1 MTLDPDVV
9 SLLALIKAA
18 GRPALDSLPP
28 PEAREAY
35 KAGRTVLQP
44 EPAEVAS
51 VRDLTIPGPA
61 GPIPAR
67 LYRGIGTQAAAKL
80 PCLVYYHGG
89 GWVIGD
95 IESHDVI
102 CRRLA
107 NDANCAVLSV
117 DYRLAPEHKFPAAY
131 EDCVAAMR
139 FAVDHSEQ
147 LGVDPGKVAVGGDSA
162 GGNLAAAAAIAARDA
177 GVKLTN
183 QVLIYP
189 ATDMAMTLGAYQRVT
204 DGFPLVA
211 RTMAWFVDHYLQNET
226 DKHDWRASP
235 LRAASLAGTAPAI
248 VIVAAHD
255 PLADDGLAY
264 AKRLEQDG
272 VPVTSS
278 YFSGQI
284 HGFVSMGKLLR
295 SAETAL
301 QMIAVSL
308 RQAWT

>member
-9 SLLALIKAA
+9 SLLDLIRAA

-44 EPAEVAS
+44 DPAEVAS
-51 VRDLTIPGPA
+51 LRDLTIPGPG
-61 GPIPAR
+61 GPVPVR
-67 LYRGIGTQAAAKL
+67 LYRGIGTTAGQKL
-80 PCLVYYHGG
+80 PCLVFYHGG

-131 EDCVAAMR
+131 DDCVAAMH
-139 FAVDHSEQ
+139 FAVAHPDE
-147 LGVDPGKVAVGGDSA
+147 LGVDPNRVAVGGDSA

-177 GVKLTN
+177 GLKLTN

-189 ATDMAMTLGAYQRVT
+189 ATDMAMTLDSYRRVT
-204 DGFPLVA
+204 EGFPLVA
-211 RTMAWFVDHYLQNET
+211 HTMAWFVNHYLRNEA
-226 DKHDWRASP
+226 DKTDWRASP
-235 LRAASLAGTAPAI
+235 LRAASLKDTAPAI
-248 VIVAAHD
+248 VVVAAHD

-272 VPVTSS
+272 VRVTSL
-278 YFSGQI
+278 YFSGQL

-295 SAETAL
+295 ASDTAL
-301 QMIAVSL
+301 QMISLCL
-308 RQAWT
+308 RQSWA

>member
-1 MTLDPDVV
+1 MTLDPDVIG
-9 SLLALIKAA
+9 LLDLIKAA

-28 PEAREAY
+28 PEARVAFL
-35 KAGRTVLQP
+35 AGRTVLQP
-44 EPAEVAS
+44 DPAEVAS
-51 VRDLTIPGPA
+51 VRDFTIPGPA
-61 GPIPAR
+61 GAIPVR
-67 LYRGIGTQAAAKL
+67 LYRGIGTGSDTKL

-95 IESHDVI
+95 LDSHDVL

-107 NDANCAVLSV
+107 NDAGCAVLSV

-131 EDCVAAMR
+131 EDAVAAMH
-139 FAVDHSEQ
+139 FAIAHPEQ
-147 LGVDPGKVAVGGDSA
+147 IGIDPAKVAVGGDSA
-162 GGNLAAAAAIAARDA
+162 GGNLAAAAALAARDA
-177 GVKLTN
+177 GVALTN

-189 ATDMAMTLGAYQRVT
+189 ATDMAMTLGSYSRVT

-211 RTMAWFVDHYLQNET
+211 RTMDWFIDHYLCNEA

-235 LRAASLAGTAPAI
+235 WRAATLRGTAPAI
-248 VIVAAHD
+248 MVVAAHD
-255 PLADDGLAY
+255 PLADDGLSY

-272 VPVTSS
+272 VRVTST

-295 SAETAL
+295 AADTAIR
-301 QMIAVSL
+301 MVATSL
-308 RQAWT
+308 RQTWG

>member
-1 MTLDPDVV
+1 MTLDPEVV
-9 SLLALIKAA
+9 ALLDLIRAA

-28 PEAREAY
+28 VQAREAY
-35 KAGRTVLQP
+35 QAGRKVLQP
-44 EPAEVAS
+44 EPAHVAS
-51 VRDLTIPGPA
+51 TEDLTIPGAA

-67 LYRGIGTQAAAKL
+67 MYRGIGTGAADKL
-80 PCLVYYHGG
+80 PCVVFYHGG

-95 IESHDVI
+95 IESHDVV

-131 EDCVAAMR
+131 DDCVAAMHY
-139 FAVDHSEQ
+139 AVEQSEQ
-147 LGVDPGKVAVGGDSA
+147 LGIDPAKIAVGGDSA
-162 GGNLAAAAAIAARDA
+162 GGNLAAAAALAARDA
-177 GVKLTN
+177 GIKLSM

-189 ATDMAMTLGAYQRVT
+189 ATDMAMTLDSYRRVI

-211 RTMAWFVDHYLQNET
+211 KTMDWFINHYLRDEA

-235 LRAASLAGTAPAI
+235 LRAASLAGTAPAV

-272 VPVTSS
+272 VRVVSS

-284 HGFVSMGKLLR
+284 HGFVSMGKLLHA
-295 SAETAL
+295 SDIAL
-301 QMIAVSL
+301 QTISLCL
-308 RQAWT
+308 RQAWA

>member
-1 MTLDPDVV
+1 MTLDPEVV
-9 SLLALIKAA
+9 ALLDLIKAA
-18 GRPALDSLPP
+18 GRPPLDSLPP

-44 EPAEVAS
+44 EPDEVAS
-51 VRDLTIPGPA
+51 VRDLTIPDPA
-61 GPIPAR
+61 GAIPAR
-67 LYRGIGTQAAAKL
+67 LYRGIGTDAAAKL

-131 EDCVAAMR
+131 DDCVAAMR
-139 FAVDHSEQ
+139 FAFDHPEQ
-147 LGVDPGKVAVGGDSA
+147 LGIDPAKVAVGGDSA
-162 GGNLAAAAAIAARDA
+162 GGNLAAAAALAARDLGLA
-177 GVKLTN
+177 LTN

-189 ATDMAMTLGAYQRVT
+189 ATDMAMTLDAYRRVT

-211 RTMAWFVDHYLQNET
+211 STMGWFVDHYLRNET
-226 DKHDWRASP
+226 DKYDWRASP
-235 LRAASLAGTAPAI
+235 LRAASLRGTAPAI

-255 PLADDGLAY
+255 PLADDGLDY
-264 AKRLEQDG
+264 AKRLEREG
-272 VPVTSS
+272 VRVTSS

-284 HGFVSMGKLLR
+284 HGFVSMGRLLP
-295 SAETAL
+295 AADTAL
-301 QMIAVSL
+301 RMIAVSL
-308 RQAWT
+308 RQSWA

>member
-35 KAGRTVLQP
+35 QAGRRVLQP
-44 EPAEVAS
+44 DPAEVAA
-51 VRDLTIPGPA
+51 VRDLVIPGPA
-61 GPIPAR
+61 GAIPAR
-67 LYRGIGTQAAAKL
+67 LYRGIGTDAAARL

-131 EDCVAAMR
+131 DDSVAAMR
-139 FAVDHSEQ
+139 FAVEHPDQ
-147 LGVDPGKVAVGGDSA
+147 LGIDPAKVAVGGDSA
-162 GGNLAAAAAIAARDA
+162 GGNLAAAAALAARDA
-177 GVKLTN
+177 GLKLTG

-189 ATDMAMTLGAYQRVT
+189 ATDMDMTLDAYRRVT

-211 RTMAWFVDHYLQNET
+211 GTMKWFIDHYLRDEA
-226 DKHDWRASP
+226 DRRDWRASP
-235 LRAASLAGTAPAI
+235 LRAASLRGTAPAI

-272 VPVTSS
+272 VGVTSH

-284 HGFVSMGKLLR
+284 HGFVSMGRLLR
-295 SAETAL
+295 AADTAL
-301 QMIAVSL
+301 QMVAISL
-308 RQAWT
+308 RQSWT

>member
-1 MTLDPDVV
+1 MTLDPEVV
-9 SLLALIKAA
+9 ALLDLIRAA
-18 GRPALDSLPP
+18 GRPALDALPP
-28 PEAREAY
+28 VEAREAY
-35 KAGRTVLQP
+35 QAGRKVLQP
-44 EPAEVAS
+44 EPAHVAS
-51 VRDLTIPGPA
+51 TEDLIIPGAA

-67 LYRGIGTQAAAKL
+67 MYRGIGTGAAEKL
-80 PCLVYYHGG
+80 PCVVFYHGG

-131 EDCVAAMR
+131 DDCVSAMHY
-139 FAVDHSEQ
+139 AVEQYEQ
-147 LGVDPGKVAVGGDSA
+147 LGIDPTKVAVGGDSA
-162 GGNLAAAAAIAARDA
+162 GGNLAAAAALAARDA
-177 GVKLTN
+177 GIKLSM

-189 ATDMAMTLGAYQRVT
+189 ATDMAMTLESYRRVT

-211 RTMAWFVDHYLQNET
+211 KTMDWFINHYLRDEA

-235 LRAASLAGTAPAI
+235 LRAASLAGAAPAI

-272 VPVTSS
+272 VRVVSS

-284 HGFVSMGKLLR
+284 HGFVSMGRMLQA
-295 SAETAL
+295 SDVAL
-301 QMIAVSL
+301 QTICLSL
-308 RQAWT
+308 RQAWA

>member
-35 KAGRTVLQP
+35 QAGRRVLQP
-44 EPAEVAS
+44 DAAEVAA
-51 VRDLTIPGPA
+51 VRDLVIPGPA
-61 GPIPAR
+61 GAIPAR
-67 LYRGIGTQAAAKL
+67 LYRGIGTDAAARL

-131 EDCVAAMR
+131 DDSVAAMR
-139 FAVDHSEQ
+139 FAVEHPDQ
-147 LGVDPGKVAVGGDSA
+147 LGIDPAKVAVGGDSA
-162 GGNLAAAAAIAARDA
+162 GGNLAAAAALAARDA
-177 GVKLTN
+177 GLKLTG

-189 ATDMAMTLGAYQRVT
+189 ATDMDMTLDAYRRVT

-211 RTMAWFVDHYLQNET
+211 GTMKWFIDHYLRDEA
-226 DKHDWRASP
+226 DRRDWRASP
-235 LRAASLAGTAPAI
+235 LRAASLRNTAPAI

-272 VPVTSS
+272 VVVTSH

-284 HGFVSMGKLLR
+284 HGFVSMGRLLR
-295 SAETAL
+295 AADTAL
-301 QMIAVSL
+301 QIVAVFL

>member
-1 MTLDPDVV
+1 MTLDPEVQQ
-9 SLLALIKAA
+9 LLDLIKAV

-44 EPAEVAS
+44 EPADVAS
-51 VRDLTIPGPA
+51 VRDLTVPGPG
-61 GPIPAR
+61 GPIPVR
-67 LYRGIGTQAAAKL
+67 LYRAIGTDGGQKL

-95 IESHDVI
+95 IDSHDVL

-107 NDANCAVLSV
+107 NGANCAVLSV
-117 DYRLAPEHKFPAAY
+117 DYRLAPEHKFPAAF
-131 EDCVAAMR
+131 DDAVAAMR
-139 FAVDHSEQ
+139 FAVDQAEQ
-147 LGVDPGKVAVGGDSA
+147 IGVDPNRVAVGGDSA
-162 GGNLAAAAAIAARDA
+162 GGNLAAAAALAARDA
-177 GVKLTN
+177 GLGLTY

-189 ATDMAMTLGAYQRVT
+189 ATDMTMSLDSYKRVT

-211 RTMAWFVDHYLQNET
+211 RTMDWFVGHYLRSEA
-226 DKHDWRASP
+226 DKYDWRASP
-235 LRAASLAGTAPAI
+235 LRAASLRGTAPAI

-264 AKRLEQDG
+264 ARRLEQDG
-272 VPVTSS
+272 VRVISS
-278 YFSGQI
+278 YFSGQL

-295 SAETAL
+295 ASDTAL
-301 QMIAVSL
+301 ETISAVL
-308 RQAWT
+308 RNAWA